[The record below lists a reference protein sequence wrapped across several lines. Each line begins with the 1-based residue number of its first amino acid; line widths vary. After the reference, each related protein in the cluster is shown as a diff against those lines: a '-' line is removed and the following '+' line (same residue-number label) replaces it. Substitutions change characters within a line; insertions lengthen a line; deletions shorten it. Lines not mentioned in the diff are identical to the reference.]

1 MWKEF
6 KEFAMKGNVIDMAV
20 GVVIGGAFGGIVSS
34 LVSDI
39 IMPLVGVLT
48 GGVSFKDMSV
58 TLTPAVR
65 EGGEVVQAANTL
77 NYGTFIDSV
86 INFFIIAFS
95 IFLVIRLFQTAKGK
109 LMRHEEEAPDEPAAP
124 TSEDLLAEIRDLL
137 KAQNAPEAAARL
149 EEAAKA
155 D

>member
-20 GVVIGGAFGGIVSS
+20 GVVVGGAFGGIVSS

-58 TLTPAVR
+58 TLTPAIK

-77 NYGTFIDSV
+77 NYGAFIDSI

-95 IFLVIRLFQTAKGK
+95 IFLVIRLFTSAKNK
-109 LMRHEEEAPDEPAAP
+109 LIHTQEPEPEAPAAP
-124 TSEDLLAEIRDLL
+124 TSEELLTEIRDLL
-137 KAQNAPEAAARL
+137 KAQNAPAAAEKIEEAAAQ
-149 EEAAKA
+149 K
-155 D
+155 